1 MFLNARRL
9 DRAAGLPGLILLAL
23 EDVTASRAAARHDPY
38 RLCGSAGRPTA
49 TRKEAAMPDRR
60 DVPQATMLRQRA
72 EGFLGKTSQDIEAMP
87 VQDVQQLVHELQVYQ
102 IELEMQNEEL
112 RRTQQELETSRD
124 RYSALYD
131 FAPVG
136 YLTLDRAGVILEA
149 NLTARLL
156 GTHGESCFANG

>member
-1 MFLNARRL
+1 
-9 DRAAGLPGLILLAL
+9 
-23 EDVTASRAAARHDPY
+23 
-38 RLCGSAGRPTA
+38 
-49 TRKEAAMPDRR
+49 
-60 DVPQATMLRQRA
+60 
-72 EGFLGKTSQDIEAMP
+72 MP

-149 NLTARLL
+149 NLTAARLL
-156 GTHGESCFANG
+156 GIDRGELLRQRLTDFIVPDDQDTFYRHRQQTWRHTRRRRVNSRCSARTGQRSLSGLRASSSRRRPGSAAMEHGSERYHGA